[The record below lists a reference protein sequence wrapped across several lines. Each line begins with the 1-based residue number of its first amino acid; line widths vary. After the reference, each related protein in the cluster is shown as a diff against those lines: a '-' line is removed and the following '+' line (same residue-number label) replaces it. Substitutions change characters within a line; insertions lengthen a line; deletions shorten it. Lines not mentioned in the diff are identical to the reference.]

1 MRGWTRQVSQR
12 LQALFCPPC
21 PEHSSDQR
29 YRLLVEATTAIV
41 WNSSSMG
48 AFEEAQ
54 PAWTAFTGQSDEELR
69 GMGWLKVIHPDDRAE
84 TERTWSVAV
93 ANASNYKVEHRIRAA
108 DQSYRDMRGQAAP
121 IFGADGAVKQWCGV
135 HYDITDAKRKEDE
148 LRWKTAL
155 LEAQLNSSL
164 DGIVVV
170 DGEGHK
176 ILQNQR
182 AAQLFS
188 IPADIAADASDQV
201 QLQWVGR
208 VVKDPAGFM
217 EKVVHLYS
225 HPDEVSHDE
234 VELLDGDILDRYSSP
249 VLGADKKY
257 FGRIWTFRDVT
268 ESKRLEAQFVQS
280 QKLETVGKLA
290 GGVAHEFNSIMTA
303 IIGQSELLLGGLA
316 PGDPLA
322 RSAAEIYRAAERA
335 ATLTRQ
341 LLAYGRK
348 QILRPELLDLNT
360 ILSNLAEG
368 LHHLMGARIDLSID
382 PAAGLKMVRAD
393 VGQIEQVIM
402 NMAMNSADAMPEGG
416 IFTIESANVTLDED
430 QGRLAGVEAGTWVT
444 LTITDTG
451 GGMSKEVRAR
461 AFEPFFT
468 TKNVGQGAGLGL
480 STSYGIVKQS
490 GGHIV
495 CQSGLGRGT
504 TLRIYLPQADADLPE
519 AARPDAPGLPL
530 GTETI
535 LLVEDDAALREM
547 ASGLLRRLGYT
558 VLTAANGAE
567 GLSVLDRHSGSGVDL
582 LFTDVVMPQ
591 MNGKELSE
599 RAREASPDLN
609 ILFTSSYTENSIVY
623 QGGLNKGCLLLQKPY
638 APSALAHKVR
648 EAIDQV

>member
-1 MRGWTRQVSQR
+1 MRGSLGWVRSAARSLWVFVRVRRPS
-12 LQALFCPPC
+12 C
-21 PEHSSDQR
+21 SD
-29 YRLLVEATTAIV
+29 L
-41 WNSSSMG
+41 
-48 AFEEAQ
+48 
-54 PAWTAFTGQSDEELR
+54 
-69 GMGWLKVIHPDDRAE
+69 
-84 TERTWSVAV
+84 
-93 ANASNYKVEHRIRAA
+93 A
-108 DQSYRDMRGQAAP
+108 DQ
-121 IFGADGAVKQWCGV
+121 
-135 HYDITDAKRKEDE
+135 KRKEEE

-164 DGIVVV
+164 DGIIVI
-170 DGEGHK
+170 DQRGDK

-182 AAQLFS
+182 AAELLR
-188 IPADIAADASDQV
+188 IPAEIAAEVSDES
-201 QLQWVGR
+201 QLEWVGR

-234 VELLDGDILDRYSSP
+234 VELLDGAILDRYSSP
-249 VLGADKKY
+249 VIGEDKKY

-303 IIGQSELLLGGLA
+303 IIGQSELLLGRLA

-322 RSAAEIYRAAERA
+322 RSAEEIYRAAERA

-382 PAAGLKMVRAD
+382 PAAGLKKVKAD
-393 VGQIEQVIM
+393 AGQIEQVIM

-416 IFTIESANVTLDED
+416 IFTIQSANVTLDEES
-430 QGRLAGVEAGTWVT
+430 GRLAEVEAGNWVM
-444 LTITDTG
+444 LTVTDTG
-451 GGMSKEVRAR
+451 GGMSGEVKAR

-468 TKNVGQGAGLGL
+468 TKSVGQGAGLGL

-490 GGHIV
+490 GGHII
-495 CQSGLGRGT
+495 CQSEPGRGT
-504 TLRIYLPQADADLPE
+504 TLRIYLPQAAAELPE
-519 AARPDAPGLPL
+519 APPPLDAPDLPA

-535 LLVEDDAALREM
+535 LLVEDDAALRDM

-558 VLTAANGAE
+558 VVTAANGVE
-567 GLSVLDRHSGSGVDL
+567 GLGVLARPPESRIDL

-591 MNGKELSE
+591 MNGKELSQ
-599 RAREASPDLN
+599 RAREALPGIR
-609 ILFTSSYTENSIVY
+609 ILFTSSYTENSIVH

-638 APSALAHKVR
+638 TPSALAQKVR
-648 EAIDQV
+648 EAMAQD